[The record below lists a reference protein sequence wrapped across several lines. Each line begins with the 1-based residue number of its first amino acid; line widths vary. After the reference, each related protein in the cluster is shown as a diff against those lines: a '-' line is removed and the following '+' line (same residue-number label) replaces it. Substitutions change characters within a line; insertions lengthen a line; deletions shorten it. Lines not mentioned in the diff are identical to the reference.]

1 MWGRNLVQQNNVD
14 RVLCLAKELTP
25 MNRLLNNQD
34 TEEAINL
41 ISSTYSTS
49 RKLSIPSGTESWG
62 WRVPPNWVCVKAEVR
77 DSNSQIIIDGLS
89 EETRVFP
96 YSPNFKKEIS
106 REELTNHLMFDENR
120 PNLTPFHFRN
130 QYKEPDEWEW
140 GFSIPYEKL
149 GALTSKTYTV
159 EIIIETTAKDLLQL
173 ELCHRG
179 FSTDSYIL
187 LGHLDHPGQLND
199 GLIGVLVA
207 FEAVNI
213 LKSISTR
220 FSYKALATMEILGT
234 QLLLS
239 HLPDFIEGAK
249 EAIFLTCLSL
259 DKKRYYQT
267 SFFAESS
274 IDRIFKHFARTSRD
288 PIEIVEHRSILGN
301 DENIFDSLGI
311 EIPCGTYLRW
321 PHDNYHTN
329 GDNLELLDGNIVR
342 ESLIE
347 IIDAIL
353 VLERNTFPIAQYVGV
368 PRLSNSSY
376 NLYLSPAKIS
386 GINNS
391 IATNLFE
398 SWMSNDSLDI
408 GAHGDKLNLLMRNT
422 LRMSNGKLD
431 LLSIADR
438 TQVPFHLVYEY
449 IKKLELSGLVALADK
464 PT

>member
-14 RVLCLAKELTP
+14 RVLYLAKELTP

-34 TEEAINL
+34 SEEAINL
-41 ISSTYSTS
+41 ISFEYPTS
-49 RKLSIPSGTESWG
+49 EKLSTPFGTESWG
-62 WRVPPNWVCVKAEVR
+62 WNVPPNWVCLKAEVR
-77 DSNSQIIIDGLS
+77 DANSQIIINGLR
-89 EETRVFP
+89 EDTRVFP
-96 YSPNFKKEIS
+96 YSPNFKGEVS
-106 REELTNHLMFDENR
+106 REELVNHLMFDENR

-130 QYKEPDEWEW
+130 QYKGPSEWEW

-149 GALTSKTYTV
+149 GTLTSNTYTV
-159 EIIIETTAKDLLQL
+159 EIIVEKRLKDLIQL
-173 ELCHRG
+173 ELFHRG
-179 FSTDSYIL
+179 SSPASYIL

-199 GLIGVLVA
+199 GLIGVLAA

-213 LKSISTR
+213 LSSISTR

-239 HLPDFIEGAK
+239 HRPDLLEGVQ

-259 DKKRYYQT
+259 DEKRHYQT
-267 SFFAESS
+267 SFFSNS
-274 IDRIFKHFARTSRD
+274 NLDRIFKHFARTSKN

-301 DENIFDSLGI
+301 DENIFDSIGI

-321 PHDNYHTN
+321 PHENYHTN

-353 VLERNTFPIAQYVGV
+353 VLERNTFPVAKYVGV
-368 PRLSNSSY
+368 PRLSNSNY

-386 GINNS
+386 GIKNS
-391 IATNLFE
+391 IANNLFE
-398 SWMSNDSLDI
+398 TWMSDDSFDLETY
-408 GAHGDKLNLLMRNT
+408 GDKLNLLMRNA

-431 LLSIADR
+431 LLSIAER
-438 TQVPFHLVYEY
+438 TQVPFQIAYEY
-449 IKKLELSGLVALADK
+449 IMKLELAGLVDLADK

>member
-14 RVLCLAKELTP
+14 RVLYLAQELTP

-34 TEEAINL
+34 SEEAINL
-41 ISSTYSTS
+41 ISSKYPTS
-49 RKLSIPSGTESWG
+49 ETLSIPFGTESWG
-62 WRVPPNWVCVKAEVR
+62 WHVPPNWVCLKAEVR
-77 DSNSQIIIDGLS
+77 DSNSLIVIDGLND
-89 EETRVFP
+89 ETRVFP
-96 YSPNFKKEIS
+96 YSPNFKKEVS
-106 REELTNHLMFDENR
+106 REELANHLMVDANR

-130 QYKEPDEWEW
+130 QYKEPNEWEW
-140 GFSIPYEKL
+140 GFSIPFEKL
-149 GALTSKTYTV
+149 ETLTSETYTV
-159 EIIIETTAKDLLQL
+159 EIIVEMEEKDLIQL
-173 ELCHRG
+173 ELSHRG
-179 FSTDSYIL
+179 SSTASYIL

-213 LKSISTR
+213 LRSISTR
-220 FSYKALATMEILGT
+220 FSYRALATMEILGT

-239 HLPDFIEGAK
+239 HFPDFVEGAQ

-267 SFFAESS
+267 SFFSDS
-274 IDRIFKHFARTSRD
+274 TMDRIFKHFARTSRN

-301 DENIFDSLGI
+301 DENIFDSIGI
-311 EIPCGTYLRW
+311 DIPCGTYLRW
-321 PHDNYHTN
+321 PHDSYHTN
-329 GDNLELLDGNIVR
+329 GDNLTLLDGNIVR

-353 VLERNTFPIAQYVGV
+353 VLERNTYPVAQYVGV
-368 PRLSNSSY
+368 PRLSNSIY

-386 GINNS
+386 GIKNS
-391 IATNLFE
+391 TASNLFE
-398 SWMSNDSLDI
+398 TWMSDDKFDLEVY
-408 GAHGDKLNLLMRNT
+408 GDKLNLLMRNT
-422 LRMSNGKLD
+422 LRMSNGKSD

-438 TQVPFHLVYEY
+438 TRVPFQLVYEY
-449 IKKLELSGLVALADK
+449 IKKLESSGLVDLAEK